1 MLKKFSI
8 FVLSAALLGSLSAI
22 ASHNYSGTITGIQL
36 VDTGS
41 MQFRLTLSSAMT
53 NCDLNFAFVE
63 IGSALFSADTA
74 GLMTAYSQG
83 KTVNLQVN
91 RETSGY
97 CRIYFASY

>member
-1 MLKKFSI
+1 MKKLAI
-8 FVLSAALLGSLSAI
+8 VAASAALL
-22 ASHNYSGTITGIQL
+22 ASQPAFADTYSGTITLIQI

-41 MQFRLTLSSAMT
+41 MQFRVTLNTTMS

-63 IGSALFSADTA
+63 TGSALFSAYTA

-91 RETSGY
+91 REASGY